1 MVLGSLL
8 LNFYTLPLLS
18 VIILFPLNQF
28 NYNSP
33 FYIPKCIILL
43 KNYIQVKFPSN
54 NRSMIVLLFVVFTSC
69 ATNTIFFKIFT
80 LHKHQISVCCF
91 QHQQVTPLAR
101 LQLPL
106 EMLLLSYF
114 NPPEIGELQ
123 IMIFVLF
130 NAALCLML
138 IQVFNSFTSLS
149 MNPYTIW
156 SLSPVCPKTNYVP
169 LLLWFPNYT
178 IKESRQPRILV
189 HYFFFLYRPQLT
201 P

>member
-43 KNYIQVKFPSN
+43 KNNIQVKFPSN

-156 SLSPVCPKTNYVP
+156 SLIITNMSQ
-169 LLLWFPNYT
+169 N
-178 IKESRQPRILV
+178 QPCSSTSMVSKL
-189 HYFFFLYRPQLT
+189 HN
-201 P
+201 